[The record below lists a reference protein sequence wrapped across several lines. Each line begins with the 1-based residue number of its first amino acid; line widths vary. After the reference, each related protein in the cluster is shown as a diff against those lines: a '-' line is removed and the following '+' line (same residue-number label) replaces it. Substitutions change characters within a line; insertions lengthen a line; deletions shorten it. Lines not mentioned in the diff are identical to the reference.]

1 MRVPSSRGIRGLL
14 FGGRGCLFL
23 LLICALLGTREAGA
37 QAITR
42 FTRDAGHINFV
53 TTGGSLRNSPNTGSP
68 CNLNSTSTQ
77 TLSGI
82 PATRTIRKAYLYWG
96 ASGNTA
102 DTSVTLNGSAVTASR
117 TFTRTFNNGTA
128 FNYFG
133 G

>member
-1 MRVPSSRGIRGLL
+1 MRVPSSRGIRGLSC
-14 FGGRGCLFL
+14 GGRGCLFL

-68 CNLNSTSTQ
+68 CNLNGTSTQ

-82 PATRTIRKAYLYWG
+82 PATAHRFARPTSTG
-96 ASGNTA
+96 ARRATPL
-102 DTSVTLNGSAVTASR
+102 TPASR
-117 TFTRTFNNGTA
+117 
-128 FNYFG
+128 
-133 G
+133 